1 MKNLKLAPIA
11 IITLILSIQ
20 PVWSEQ
26 LKSLKLSSKND
37 EGYMGYSIDIDS
49 IKKDGKFRMVWTI
62 ATRWEYT
69 KNDEISWR
77 TKEEFDCYGERVR
90 THEWFSYS
98 DPYPKGK
105 LINQYVG
112 SPFRW
117 ERVRPE
123 SIQSKVLKIVC
134 DK

>member
-26 LKSLKLSSKND
+26 LKSLRLPKND
-37 EGYMGYSIDIDS
+37 EGWMHYAIDIDS
-49 IKKDGKFRMVWTI
+49 IKKDGKFRMVWTVAI
-62 ATRWEYT
+62 SWRYT
-69 KNDEISWR
+69 KNDELSWR
-77 TKEEFDCYGERVR
+77 TKEEFDCYEERVR

-98 DPYPKGK
+98 ADYPNGK
-105 LINQYVG
+105 LINKYVG